1 MKLAIIGYGR
11 LGKAVGEAWENA
23 GGQVTHRI
31 TSKDSWSADDL
42 NCDFVLES
50 STPRSASKNIAS
62 CVKAGLPVIVGST
75 GWHSDL
81 ALIEKLV
88 KEKNGIVFH
97 ATNFSI
103 GVHLLNTFA
112 SSMSKTMSAFNIYTP
127 SIEESHHI
135 HKLDKPSGTAITL
148 ADKVKIAGGYS
159 DLVVESVR
167 EGEIIGIHE
176 LKWDSDID
184 SISIKHEAK
193 NRLGFALGAVRAANW
208 TLEQKSTGVSG
219 VFTMDDMIRELI

>member
-31 TSKDSWSADDL
+31 TSKDSWSADGLD
-42 NCDFVLES
+42 CDFVVES
-50 STPRSASKNIAS
+50 STPRSASKNIIS
-62 CVKAGLPVIVGST
+62 CVEAGLPVIVGST

-81 ALIEKLV
+81 ALIENLV

-103 GVHLLNTFA
+103 GVHLLNLFA
-112 SSMSKTMSAFNIYTP
+112 SIMSNTMAAFNNYTP
-127 SIEESHHI
+127 SIEESHHV

-208 TLEQKSTGVSG
+208 TLEQKSKGVSG
-219 VFTMDDMIRELI
+219 VFTMDNMIRELI